1 MPPTP
6 TAHPLTERE
15 LDVARAVATGLG
27 NREIAA
33 APFVS
38 MSTVNT
44 DLTSIQFK
52 LHLRNR
58 VEIAIWVL
66 ENDPDRPAADAGS
79 PTN

>member
-44 DLTSIQFK
+44 HLTSIQFK

-66 ENDPDRPAADAGS
+66 ENDPDRPRR
-79 PTN
+79 